1 MAEITIENDPNLVNV
16 LRIPIHVTTLVLMN
30 CQNLR
35 DIRAL
40 SRLIQLKYLRIENCL
55 NVTSFEVFQKV

>member
-1 MAEITIENDPNLVNV
+1 MRDKRIENDLNIVNL
-16 LRIPIHVTTLVLMN
+16 LKIPINVTVLVLKS

-40 SRLIQLKYLRIENCL
+40 SRLFQLKELYIENCL
-55 NVTSFEVFQKV
+55 NVTSFEVFS